1 MCAYVCTIHTYTTH
15 TYTHTRVR
23 KHTHTRARTQEL
35 TEGRTHLHKYNR
47 AGCIRGQA
55 RNRAIHQGTQT
66 QGLSLR
72 HGTFRLCP
80 SECPGA
86 YDVCTANTADC
97 AKWRAPASY
106 QKASGARHK
115 IGFSLIVSGLLVG
128 DVIKPFVQGPYDKDG
143 QQRTCIDVFTVVV
156 LWRLN
161 ELRHVKECLIF
172 IVRVQGLEAGR
183 ISTNDS
189 GGNRQFV

>member
-1 MCAYVCTIHTYTTH
+1 MHVCICMYNTYIHYTYIH
-15 TYTHTRVR
+15 THTRVR

-66 QGLSLR
+66 QGLSLP

-80 SECPGA
+80 SDCPGA

-97 AKWRAPASY
+97 AKWRAPTSY

-128 DVIKPFVQGPYDKDG
+128 DVIKPSVQGPVTKMG
-143 QQRTCIDVFTVVV
+143 SSVHVLTCS
-156 LWRLN
+156 R
-161 ELRHVKECLIF
+161 
-172 IVRVQGLEAGR
+172 
-183 ISTNDS
+183 
-189 GGNRQFV
+189 